1 MCVNQNPKRAWL
13 HSRWSKIFCCT
24 LPSYKDLLLPCF
36 PLSSTQRSSEICGC
50 TFNKL
55 DYSLQRQRRFLRAN
69 CINLQ
74 AKVGPISEKEEEEE
88 EEVEMEEDSTLLS
101 ATRRQRLLFHSL
113 RYVRLFINL
122 TCRLPLSL
130 PPSLFHPLSL
140 PTATNCIH
148 FTTRRRVGVA

>member
-13 HSRWSKIFCCT
+13 HSRWSKIFFCC
-24 LPSYKDLLLPCF
+24 LV
-36 PLSSTQRSSEICGC
+36 PLSPTQRSSEICGC

-74 AKVGPISEKEEEEE
+74 AKVGPISQKEEEEE
-88 EEVEMEEDSTLLS
+88 GEMEEDSTLLS

-122 TCRLPLSL
+122 TCKLSLSL
-130 PPSLFHPLSL
+130 PPSLFHPLSSNCNKL
-140 PTATNCIH
+140 YTFYDKKACGRGITPTAI
-148 FTTRRRVGVA
+148 RGLI